1 MFVTN
6 DSTIKVIAYF
16 LFLYRHSNGRGWS
29 MQAGSKIPT
38 LQWNHGA
45 QTATNGNRSQVPVTT
60 TVAAVRS
67 PPVLKSEATV

>member
-1 MFVTN
+1 
-6 DSTIKVIAYF
+6 
-16 LFLYRHSNGRGWS
+16 